1 MSARDIYIRLVRAG
15 LTPAGAC
22 GLMGNMQAESGMK
35 SNIAQRGMT
44 ALSDEEY
51 TASAAEW
58 PVKFIHDGVGY
69 GLCQWTYWSRK
80 QALFN
85 FAQERGA
92 SVGDEGMQ
100 AEFCISELKND
111 YPGLWALLCSVT
123 DIYTAA
129 SEVCTV
135 YERPAVNNI
144 TVRAGYANQL
154 SNRAKREE
162 WGSAASSGVNPSVA
176 YGDSPLYKGAEG
188 AEGAGESAGAGSAEV
203 YWPPRVICEGM
214 SGDDVAAAQA
224 LLKARGGDVVIT
236 GDFDRRFKNRVMEWQ
251 SFNGLA
257 ADGIIGAATWAALLR
272 R

>member
-1 MSARDIYIRLVRAG
+1 MSARDIYAKLIAAG
-15 LTPAGAC
+15 LTHEGTC

-35 SNIAQRGMT
+35 SNIVQRGMT

-51 TASAAEW
+51 TAAAAEW

-92 SVGDEGMQ
+92 SVGNEEMQ
-100 AEFCISELKND
+100 VEFCVSELKND
-111 YPGLWALLCSVT
+111 YHGLWALLCSVT

-144 TVRAGYANQL
+144 TVRAGYANQI
-154 SNRAKREE
+154 SNRAKREG
-162 WGSAASSGVNPSVA
+162 WGSAAEG
-176 YGDSPLYKGAEG
+176 SPADKEAEG
-188 AEGAGESAGAGSAEV
+188 TEV
-203 YWPPRVICEGM
+203 YWPPRMICEGM
-214 SGDDVAAAQA
+214 SGADVAVAQA
-224 LLKARGGDVVIT
+224 LLAAHGAELAVSSV
-236 GDFDRRFKNRVMEWQ
+236 FDAKTKNRTMEFQ
-251 SFNGLA
+251 NGVGLH
-257 ADGIIGAATWAALLR
+257 ADGIIGNNTWTALLR

>member
-1 MSARDIYIRLVRAG
+1 MSARDIYAKLIAAG
-15 LTPAGAC
+15 LTHEGTC

-144 TVRAGYANQL
+144 TVRAGYANQFA
-154 SNRAKREE
+154 NRAKREG
-162 WGSAASSGVNPSVA
+162 WGNA
-176 YGDSPLYKGAEG
+176 AEG
-188 AEGAGESAGAGSAEV
+188 SPADKEAEGTEV

-214 SGDDVAAAQA
+214 SGDDVAVAQA
-224 LLKARGGDVVIT
+224 ILKARGGDLVIT

-251 SFNGLA
+251 TFNGLD
-257 ADGIIGAATWAALLR
+257 ADGIIGKNTWSKLLTI
-272 R
+272 

>member
-1 MSARDIYIRLVRAG
+1 MSAETIYRQLIQAG
-15 LTPAGAC
+15 MTPAGAC
-22 GLMGNMQAESGMK
+22 GLMGNMQAESALK
-35 SNIAQRGMT
+35 ANIAQRGMT

-100 AEFCISELKND
+100 VEFCISELKND

-144 TVRAGYANQL
+144 TVRAGYANQI
-154 SNRAKREE
+154 SNRAKREG
-162 WGSAASSGVNPSVA
+162 WGSAAE
-176 YGDSPLYKGAEG
+176 DSPADKEAEG
-188 AEGAGESAGAGSAEV
+188 TEV

-214 SGDDVAAAQA
+214 SGDDVAVAQA
-224 LLKARGGDVVIT
+224 LLKARGGDVSIT
-236 GDFDRRFKNRVMEWQ
+236 GDFDARLAARVKQWQ

>member
-1 MSARDIYIRLVRAG
+1 MSARDIYAKLIAAG
-15 LTPAGAC
+15 LTHEGAC
-22 GLMGNMQAESGMK
+22 GLMGNMQAESALK
-35 SNIAQRGMT
+35 ANIAQRGMT

-51 TASAAEW
+51 TAAAAEW
-58 PVKFIHDGVGY
+58 PVKFTHDGVGY

-85 FAQERGA
+85 FAQARGA

-100 AEFCISELKND
+100 VEFCISELKND

-129 SEVCTV
+129 SKVCTV

-144 TVRAGYANQL
+144 TVRAGYATQL
-154 SNRAKREE
+154 ANRAKREG
-162 WGSAASSGVNPSVA
+162 WGNNPSVA
-176 YGDSPLYKGAEG
+176 YGDSSLYKGAESTDG
-188 AEGAGESAGAGSAEV
+188 TEGAEV

-224 LLKARGGDVVIT
+224 LLKARGGDVSIT
-236 GDFDRRFKNRVMEWQ
+236 GDFDAQFTERVKQWQ

>member
-1 MSARDIYIRLVRAG
+1 MSARDIYAKLIAAG
-15 LTPAGAC
+15 LTHEGAC
-22 GLMGNMQAESGMK
+22 GLMGNMQAESTLK
-35 SNIAQRGMT
+35 ADIVQRGMT

-85 FAQERGA
+85 FAQACGA

-100 AEFCISELKND
+100 VEFCISELKND

-144 TVRAGYANQL
+144 TVRAGYANQI

-162 WGSAASSGVNPSVA
+162 WGNNPSVA
-176 YGDSPLYKGAEG
+176 YGDSSLYKGAESTDG
-188 AEGAGESAGAGSAEV
+188 TEGADI

>member
-1 MSARDIYIRLVRAG
+1 MSARDIYAKLIAAG
-15 LTPAGAC
+15 LTHEGAC
-22 GLMGNMQAESGMK
+22 GLMGNMQAESTLK
-35 SNIAQRGMT
+35 ANIAQRGMT

-51 TASAAEW
+51 TKQTDSY
-58 PVKFIHDGVGY
+58 PVSQARFVYDGVGY

-85 FAQERGA
+85 FAQEHGA

-100 AEFCISELKND
+100 VDFCISELKND
-111 YPGLWALLCSVT
+111 YPGLWALLCSVK

-154 SNRAKREE
+154 ANRAKREE
-162 WGSAASSGVNPSVA
+162 WGNNPSVA
-176 YGDSPLYKGAEG
+176 YGDSSLYKGAESTDG
-188 AEGAGESAGAGSAEV
+188 TESAEV

>member
-1 MSARDIYIRLVRAG
+1 MSARDIYAKLIAAG
-15 LTPAGAC
+15 LTHEGTC

-51 TASAAEW
+51 TAAAAEW

-92 SVGDEGMQ
+92 SVGNEEMQ
-100 AEFCISELKND
+100 VEFCISELKND

-154 SNRAKREE
+154 ANRAKREG
-162 WGSAASSGVNPSVA
+162 WGNNPSVA
-176 YGDSPLYKGAEG
+176 YGDSSLYKGAESTDG
-188 AEGAGESAGAGSAEV
+188 TESAEV

>member
-1 MSARDIYIRLVRAG
+1 MSARDIYAKLIAAG
-15 LTPAGAC
+15 LTHEGTC
-22 GLMGNMQAESGMK
+22 GLMGNMQAESALK
-35 SNIAQRGMT
+35 ANIAQRGMT

-51 TASAAEW
+51 TAAAAEW

-85 FAQERGA
+85 FAQACGA

-100 AEFCISELKND
+100 VEFCISELKND

-144 TVRAGYANQL
+144 TVRAGYANQI
-154 SNRAKREE
+154 SNRAKREG
-162 WGSAASSGVNPSVA
+162 WGSAAE
-176 YGDSPLYKGAEG
+176 DSPADKEAEG
-188 AEGAGESAGAGSAEV
+188 TEV

-214 SGDDVAAAQA
+214 SGDDVAVAQA
-224 LLKARGGDVVIT
+224 LLKARGGDASIT
-236 GDFDRRFKNRVMEWQ
+236 GDFDARLAARVKQWQ

>member
-1 MSARDIYIRLVRAG
+1 MSARDIYAKLIAAG
-15 LTPAGAC
+15 LTHEGTC

-51 TASAAEW
+51 TAAAAEW

-85 FAQERGA
+85 FAQEHGT

-154 SNRAKREE
+154 ANRAKREG
-162 WGSAASSGVNPSVA
+162 WGNNPSVA
-176 YGDSPLYKGAEG
+176 YGDSSLYKGAESTDG
-188 AEGAGESAGAGSAEV
+188 TEGAEV

-214 SGDDVAAAQA
+214 SGDDVAVAQA
-224 LLKARGGDVVIT
+224 ILKARGGDVVIT
-236 GDFDRRFKNRVMEWQ
+236 GEFDTRFKNRIMQWQ
-251 SFNGLA
+251 NFSGLA

>member
-1 MSARDIYIRLVRAG
+1 MSARDIYAKLIAAG
-15 LTPAGAC
+15 LTHEGAC
-22 GLMGNMQAESGMK
+22 GLMGNMQAESALK
-35 SNIAQRGMT
+35 ANIAQRGMT

-51 TASAAEW
+51 TAAAAEW

-85 FAQERGA
+85 FAQARGA

-100 AEFCISELKND
+100 VDFCISELKND

-135 YERPAVNNI
+135 YERPAMNNI

-154 SNRAKREE
+154 ANRAKREE
-162 WGSAASSGVNPSVA
+162 WGNNPSVA
-176 YGDSPLYKGAEG
+176 YGDSSLYKGAESTDG
-188 AEGAGESAGAGSAEV
+188 TEGAEV

-251 SFNGLA
+251 SFNGLD

>member
-1 MSARDIYIRLVRAG
+1 MSARDIYAELIAAG
-15 LTPAGAC
+15 LTHEGTC

-44 ALSDEEY
+44 ELSDEEY
-51 TASAAEW
+51 TAAAAEW

-92 SVGDEGMQ
+92 SVGDEEMQ

-154 SNRAKREE
+154 ANRAKREG
-162 WGSAASSGVNPSVA
+162 WGSAA
-176 YGDSPLYKGAEG
+176 GDSPADKEAEG
-188 AEGAGESAGAGSAEV
+188 AEV

-214 SGDDVAAAQA
+214 SGDDVAVAQA
-224 LLKARGGDVVIT
+224 ILKARGGDVAIT
-236 GDFDRRFKNRVMEWQ
+236 GEFDARFKNRVMQWQ
-251 SFNGLA
+251 NFSGLA

>member
-1 MSARDIYIRLVRAG
+1 MSARDIYAKLIAAG
-15 LTPAGAC
+15 LTHEGTC
-22 GLMGNMQAESGMK
+22 GLMGNMQAESTLK
-35 SNIAQRGMT
+35 ANIAQRGMT

-51 TASAAEW
+51 TAAAAEW

-100 AEFCISELKND
+100 VEFCISELKND

-144 TVRAGYANQL
+144 TVRAGYANQFA
-154 SNRAKREE
+154 NRAKREG
-162 WGSAASSGVNPSVA
+162 WGNA
-176 YGDSPLYKGAEG
+176 AEG
-188 AEGAGESAGAGSAEV
+188 SPADKEAEGTEDAGSAEV

-224 LLKARGGDVVIT
+224 LLKARGGDVSIT
-236 GDFDRRFKNRVMEWQ
+236 GDFDARLAARVKQWQ

>member
-1 MSARDIYIRLVRAG
+1 MSARDIYAKLIAAG
-15 LTPAGAC
+15 LTHEGAC
-22 GLMGNMQAESGMK
+22 GLMGNMQAESALK
-35 SNIAQRGMT
+35 ANIAQRGMT

-51 TASAAEW
+51 TAAAAEW

-85 FAQERGA
+85 FAQACGA
-92 SVGDEGMQ
+92 SVGDEEMQ
-100 AEFCISELKND
+100 VEFCISELKND

-144 TVRAGYANQL
+144 TVRAGYANQI
-154 SNRAKREE
+154 SNRAKREG
-162 WGSAASSGVNPSVA
+162 WGSAAE
-176 YGDSPLYKGAEG
+176 DSPADKEAEG
-188 AEGAGESAGAGSAEV
+188 TEV
-203 YWPPRVICEGM
+203 YWPPRMICEGM
-214 SGDDVAAAQA
+214 SGADVAVAQA
-224 LLKARGGDVVIT
+224 LLAAHGAELAVSSVFDVKT
-236 GDFDRRFKNRVMEWQ
+236 KNRTMEFQ
-251 SFNGLA
+251 NGVGLH
-257 ADGIIGAATWAALLR
+257 ADGIIGNNTWAALLR

>member
-1 MSARDIYIRLVRAG
+1 MSARDIYAKLIAAG
-15 LTPAGAC
+15 LTHEGAC

-35 SNIAQRGMT
+35 SNIVQRGMT

-51 TASAAEW
+51 TVAAAEW

-92 SVGDEGMQ
+92 SVGNEEMQ
-100 AEFCISELKND
+100 VEFCISELKND

-144 TVRAGYANQL
+144 TVRAGYANQI
-154 SNRAKREE
+154 SNRAKREG
-162 WGSAASSGVNPSVA
+162 WGSAAEG
-176 YGDSPLYKGAEG
+176 SPADKEAE
-188 AEGAGESAGAGSAEV
+188 STEV
-203 YWPPRVICEGM
+203 YWPPRIICEGM
-214 SGDDVAAAQA
+214 SGDDVAVAQA
-224 LLKARGGDVVIT
+224 ILKARGGDVAIT
-236 GDFDRRFKNRVMEWQ
+236 GEFDTRFKNRVMEWQ

>member
-1 MSARDIYIRLVRAG
+1 MSARDIYAKLIAAG
-15 LTPAGAC
+15 LTHEGTC

-35 SNIAQRGMT
+35 SNIVQRGMT

-51 TASAAEW
+51 TAAAAEW

-92 SVGDEGMQ
+92 SVGNEEMQ
-100 AEFCISELKND
+100 VEFCISELKND

-144 TVRAGYANQL
+144 TVRAGYANQFA
-154 SNRAKREE
+154 NRAKREG
-162 WGSAASSGVNPSVA
+162 WGSAAEG
-176 YGDSPLYKGAEG
+176 SPADKEAEG
-188 AEGAGESAGAGSAEV
+188 TEV

-214 SGDDVAAAQA
+214 SGDDVAVAQA
-224 LLKARGGDVVIT
+224 ILKARGGDVVIT

>member
-1 MSARDIYIRLVRAG
+1 MSARDIYAKLIAAG
-15 LTPAGAC
+15 LTHEGAC
-22 GLMGNMQAESGMK
+22 GLMGNMQAESTLK
-35 SNIAQRGMT
+35 ANIAQRGMT
-44 ALSDEEY
+44 ELSDEEY
-51 TASAAEW
+51 TRQVDSH
-58 PVKFIHDGVGY
+58 PVAQAKFVHDSVGY

-85 FAQERGA
+85 FAQARGA

-100 AEFCISELKND
+100 VDFCISELKND

-154 SNRAKREE
+154 ANRAKREG
-162 WGSAASSGVNPSVA
+162 WGNNPSVA
-176 YGDSPLYKGAEG
+176 YGDSSLYKGAESTDG
-188 AEGAGESAGAGSAEV
+188 TEGAEV

-224 LLKARGGDVVIT
+224 LLKARGGDVSIS
-236 GDFDRRFKNRVMEWQ
+236 GEFDARFKERVTQWQ
-251 SFNGLA
+251 TFNGLD
-257 ADGIIGAATWAALLR
+257 ADGIIGKNTWSKLLTI
-272 R
+272 

>member
-1 MSARDIYIRLVRAG
+1 MSARDIYAKLIAAG
-15 LTPAGAC
+15 LTHEGTC

-51 TASAAEW
+51 TAAAAEW

-100 AEFCISELKND
+100 AEFCISEFKND

-154 SNRAKREE
+154 ANRAKREG
-162 WGSAASSGVNPSVA
+162 WGSAAEG
-176 YGDSPLYKGAEG
+176 SPADKGAEG
-188 AEGAGESAGAGSAEV
+188 TEV

-214 SGDDVAAAQA
+214 SGADVAVAQA
-224 LLKARGGDVVIT
+224 LLAAHGAELAVSNV
-236 GDFDRRFKNRVMEWQ
+236 FDAKTKNRTMEFQ
-251 SFNGLA
+251 NGVGLH
-257 ADGIIGAATWAALLR
+257 ADGIIGNNTWTALLR

>member
-1 MSARDIYIRLVRAG
+1 MSARDIYAKLIAAG
-15 LTPAGAC
+15 LTHEGTC

-92 SVGDEGMQ
+92 SVGDEEMQ
-100 AEFCISELKND
+100 VEFCISELKND

-135 YERPAVNNI
+135 YERPAANNI
-144 TVRAGYANQL
+144 TVRAGYANQI
-154 SNRAKREE
+154 SNQAKREG
-162 WGSAASSGVNPSVA
+162 WGSAAE
-176 YGDSPLYKGAEG
+176 DSPADKEAEG
-188 AEGAGESAGAGSAEV
+188 TEV

-214 SGDDVAAAQA
+214 SGDDVAVAQA
-224 LLKARGGDVVIT
+224 LLKARGGDVSIT
-236 GDFDRRFKNRVMEWQ
+236 GDFDARLAARVKQWQ

>member
-1 MSARDIYIRLVRAG
+1 MSARDIYAKLIAAG
-15 LTPAGAC
+15 LTHEGTC

-51 TASAAEW
+51 TAAAAEW
-58 PVKFIHDGVGY
+58 PAKFIHDGVGY

-111 YPGLWALLCSVT
+111 YPGLWALLCSAT

-144 TVRAGYANQL
+144 TVRAGYANQFA
-154 SNRAKREE
+154 NRAKREG
-162 WGSAASSGVNPSVA
+162 WGSAAEG
-176 YGDSPLYKGAEG
+176 SPADKEAEG
-188 AEGAGESAGAGSAEV
+188 TEV

-214 SGDDVAAAQA
+214 SGDDVAVAQA
-224 LLKARGGDVVIT
+224 ILKARGGDVVIT

>member
-1 MSARDIYIRLVRAG
+1 MSARDIYAKLIAAG
-15 LTPAGAC
+15 LTHEGAC
-22 GLMGNMQAESGMK
+22 GLMGNMQAESTLK
-35 SNIAQRGMT
+35 ANIAQRGMT

-51 TASAAEW
+51 TAAAAEW

-85 FAQERGA
+85 FAQARGA

-100 AEFCISELKND
+100 VEFCISELKDD

-144 TVRAGYANQL
+144 TVRAGYANQI
-154 SNRAKREE
+154 SNRAKREG
-162 WGSAASSGVNPSVA
+162 WGSAAE
-176 YGDSPLYKGAEG
+176 DSPTDKGAEG
-188 AEGAGESAGAGSAEV
+188 AEAAGSAEV

-214 SGDDVAAAQA
+214 RGDDVAAAQA
-224 LLKARGGDVVIT
+224 LLKARGGDVVVT

>member
-1 MSARDIYIRLVRAG
+1 MSAETIYRQLIQAG
-15 LTPAGAC
+15 ATPAGAC
-22 GLMGNMQAESGMK
+22 GLMGNMQAESAMK

-44 ALSDEEY
+44 SLSDAEY
-51 TASAAEW
+51 TARADAGELDF
-58 PVKFIHDGVGY
+58 VRDGAGY

-80 QALFN
+80 QALMS
-85 FAQERGA
+85 FARARGV

-100 AEFCISELKND
+100 VEFCISELKND

-144 TVRAGYANQL
+144 TVRAGYANQFA
-154 SNRAKREE
+154 NRAKREG
-162 WGSAASSGVNPSVA
+162 WGSAAEG
-176 YGDSPLYKGAEG
+176 SPADKGAEDAED
-188 AEGAGESAGAGSAEV
+188 AEGTEV

-214 SGDDVAAAQA
+214 TGDDVAVAQA
-224 LLKARGGDVVIT
+224 ILKARGGDVIIT
-236 GDFDRRFKNRVMEWQ
+236 GEFDARFKNRVMTWQ
-251 SFNGLA
+251 SINGLA

-272 R
+272 RG

>member
-1 MSARDIYIRLVRAG
+1 MSARDIYAKLIAAG
-15 LTPAGAC
+15 LTHEGTC

-51 TASAAEW
+51 TAAAAEW

-100 AEFCISELKND
+100 VEFCVHELKND

-154 SNRAKREE
+154 ANRAKREG
-162 WGSAASSGVNPSVA
+162 WGNNPSVA
-176 YGDSPLYKGAEG
+176 YGDSSLYKGAESTDG
-188 AEGAGESAGAGSAEV
+188 TESAEV

-224 LLKARGGDVVIT
+224 LLKARGGDVSIS
-236 GDFDRRFKNRVMEWQ
+236 GEFDARFKERVTQWQ

>member
-1 MSARDIYIRLVRAG
+1 MSARDIYAKLIAAG
-15 LTPAGAC
+15 LTHEGAC
-22 GLMGNMQAESGMK
+22 GLMGNMQAESALK
-35 SNIAQRGMT
+35 ANIAQRGMT

-51 TASAAEW
+51 TAAAAEW

-85 FAQERGA
+85 FAQACGA

-100 AEFCISELKND
+100 VEFCISELKND

-154 SNRAKREE
+154 ANRAKREG
-162 WGSAASSGVNPSVA
+162 WGNNPSVA
-176 YGDSPLYKGAEG
+176 YGDSSLYKGAESTDG
-188 AEGAGESAGAGSAEV
+188 TESAEV

-224 LLKARGGDVVIT
+224 LLKARGGDVSIS
-236 GDFDRRFKNRVMEWQ
+236 GEFDARFKERVTQWQ

>member
-1 MSARDIYIRLVRAG
+1 MSARDIYAKLIAAG
-15 LTPAGAC
+15 LTHEGTC

-35 SNIAQRGMT
+35 SNIVQRGMT

-51 TASAAEW
+51 TASAAER

-80 QALFN
+80 RALFN

-111 YPGLWALLCSVT
+111 YPGLWTLLCSVT

-144 TVRAGYANQL
+144 TVRAGYANQI
-154 SNRAKREE
+154 SNRAKREG
-162 WGSAASSGVNPSVA
+162 WGSAAE
-176 YGDSPLYKGAEG
+176 DSPADKGAEG
-188 AEGAGESAGAGSAEV
+188 TEV

-214 SGDDVAAAQA
+214 SGDDVAVAQA
-224 LLKARGGDVVIT
+224 ILKARGGDVVIT

>member
-1 MSARDIYIRLVRAG
+1 MSARDIYAKLIAAG
-15 LTPAGAC
+15 LTHEGAC
-22 GLMGNMQAESGMK
+22 GLMGNMQAESTLK
-35 SNIAQRGMT
+35 ANIAQRGMT

-51 TASAAEW
+51 TAAAAEW

-100 AEFCISELKND
+100 VDFCVHELKSD

-144 TVRAGYANQL
+144 TVRAGYANQI
-154 SNRAKREE
+154 SNRAKREG
-162 WGSAASSGVNPSVA
+162 WGNNPSVA
-176 YGDSPLYKGAEG
+176 YGDSSLYKGAKG
-188 AEGAGESAGAGSAEV
+188 AEDAGESAGAGSAEV

-236 GDFDRRFKNRVMEWQ
+236 GDFGRRFKNRVMEWQ